1 MIKHIVMWRLREE
14 NPAEKLELL
23 RTLKQKL
30 ENLKNLIPEI
40 VQIEAGIN
48 MNPSEVA
55 FDVVLY
61 SLFVTEKEL
70 TDYQNHPEHVK
81 VGEFL
86 KEIVSER
93 TVVDYEV

>member
-1 MIKHIVMWRLREE
+1 MIKHIVMWRLKEE
-14 NPAEKLELL
+14 NPAEKMELA
-23 RTLKQKL
+23 RTLKSKL

-48 MNPSEVA
+48 IIPSEAA
-55 FDVVLY
+55 FDVVLF

-70 TDYQNHPEHVK
+70 GDYQNHPEHIK
-81 VGEFL
+81 VGDFL

>member
-1 MIKHIVMWRLREE
+1 MIKHVVMWRLKEE
-14 NPAEKLELL
+14 NPAEKLELA
-23 RTLKQKL
+23 RTLKLKL
-30 ENLKNLIPEI
+30 ENLKNMIPEI

-48 MNPSEVA
+48 MNPSEAA

-81 VGEFL
+81 IGEFL
-86 KEIVSER
+86 KEIVTER